1 MRGSRAP
8 DLSLATL
15 WVASGPLWRTL
26 QLTAAAAAFLL
37 DVVDLWVCLSVSLCL
52 SVCLYA
58 SVCVCCDAVAVKYNS
73 CYAQPATSASIK
85 SCNKTYHMEKELT
98 SRGPDDDCRYASTSL
113 VPSLSASV
121 SLPLFI
127 VSGRSAVD
135 AYITVAYIIR
145 SWSNKHFEHWRSVII
160 S

>member
-1 MRGSRAP
+1 M
-8 DLSLATL
+8 
-15 WVASGPLWRTL
+15 
-26 QLTAAAAAFLL
+26 
-37 DVVDLWVCLSVSLCL
+37 SLCL
-52 SVCLYA
+52 CLYVCVSVCMPLY
-58 SVCVCCDAVAVKYNS
+58 VCCDAVAVKYNS

-121 SLPLFI
+121 SLPLFN

-135 AYITVAYIIR
+135 AYVTVAYIIR